1 MLMKRSFQNLVC
13 RSLKLLLLTAL
24 PAIAVPSMAATPD
37 YPNRPVRVLI
47 PFAPGGGSDIAARLV
62 GNKLSER
69 MGQPLIIDN
78 RAAAG
83 GVLAR
88 NLAAQANPDGYTLLV
103 LSGSQ
108 VIGAALVQ
116 NKPVD
121 MRNVFAGVTTLSAYP
136 YVLTTNPSLPIKSV
150 KDLIAHA
157 KANPGSLNYGS
168 TGVGSEAH
176 LASELFNHM
185 AGTRMIHI
193 PYKGAGPGLLDLIG
207 GRIQMLFSSSSSAMP
222 HIKTGRVRLLATS
235 TLKRPSTIADVPTVA
250 ESGLPGFDVTGWYG
264 IVAPAKTP
272 GAVISQ
278 LNREIGATLALPDI
292 QSAMKSSG
300 TDPWYLSPA
309 EFTRMVEETERKWR
323 KLAQSAKLVLE

>member
-1 MLMKRSFQNLVC
+1 MKQTYRNLSY
-13 RSLKLLLLTAL
+13 RGLKLLLIMAL
-24 PAIAVPSMAATPD
+24 PATAISSIAAPAEF
-37 YPNRPVRVLI
+37 PNRPVRVLVG
-47 PFAPGGGSDIAARLV
+47 FNPGGGSDIAARLV

-69 MGQPLIIDN
+69 LGQPVIVDN

-103 LSGSQ
+103 LSASQ

-116 NKPVD
+116 KKPLD
-121 MRNVFAGVTTLSAYP
+121 MRNVFAGITTLSAYP

-185 AGTRMIHI
+185 AGTRMTHI

-235 TLKRPSTIADVPTVA
+235 TLKRPSTIADVPTVS

-264 IVAPAKTP
+264 VVAPAKTP
-272 GAVISQ
+272 GAVITQ

-292 QSAMKSSG
+292 QQSMKSGG
-300 TDPWYLSPA
+300 TDPWHLSPR
-309 EFTRMVEETERKWR
+309 EFTALVEETERKWR
-323 KLAQSAKLVLE
+323 KLAQSARLVLE